1 MITLSPVQQRAYEE
15 LLAVLQPGVCATLV
29 AGAGAGKSTILRA
42 AHASLGGAWLDA
54 RDLVEAAEQVH
65 PLALEDGFY
74 RRVSAALN
82 EHDAVFVDDFHLV
95 GLVTAMGQLY
105 PRHQWIFAA
114 LVALGNR
121 VEREGKRLVMA
132 GDHSPAMQGW
142 RQARPVLLDAPA
154 AADYEVVCRA
164 YLPAAEADRLDFER
178 VFRFAR
184 RLSARQLRR
193 ACESLPRNAAGG
205 TDAFLEHLRA
215 RHLASNVDLG
225 EVQAVELHDLKGMD
239 DVIRALE
246 ANVILSLENAE
257 LAQEF
262 GLKPKR
268 GVLLAGPPGTGKT
281 TVGRA
286 LAHRLRS
293 KFFLIDGTV
302 ISGTGGFYNRITA
315 IFEAA
320 RQNAPAVIF
329 LDDSDVIFESGGELG
344 LYRYLLTM
352 LDGLESDSA
361 GGICLMMTAM
371 DVGSLP
377 PALVR
382 SGRIELWLET
392 GPPDGGARVEIL
404 RDRCADLPAS
414 VGAVDVE
421 RLAAGTEGLTGADL
435 KRLVEDGK
443 ILFAYDRAQG
453 RPTDDATGYFLR
465 AIETVRANKE
475 RYAAAEE
482 RARARHPSRPAI
494 FDMLPM
500 MSFDGAGFGADAGDV
515 ADFPFPPDM
524 GE

>member
-1 MITLSPVQQRAYEE
+1 MITLSPVQQRAYGE
-15 LLAVLQPGVCATLV
+15 LLAVLQPGVCATLT
-29 AGAGAGKSTILRA
+29 AGIGAGTSTILRA
-42 AHASLGGAWLDA
+42 AHASVGGAWLDA
-54 RDLVEAAEQVH
+54 RDLVEAGGEAH

-74 RRVSAALN
+74 RRVAAALDA
-82 EHDAVFVDDFHLV
+82 HDAVFVDDVHLV
-95 GLVTAMGQLY
+95 GLVTVMGHAY
-105 PRHQWIFAA
+105 PRFNWIYAA

-121 VEREGKRLVMA
+121 VEQQGKRLVMA
-132 GDHSPAMQGW
+132 GDPSPLLQGW
-142 RQARPVLLDAPA
+142 RQSHAVQVDAPA
-154 AADYEVVCRA
+154 AEDYAAVCRA
-164 YLPAAEADRLDFER
+164 HLPAGVAGGLDFER

-193 ACESLPRNAAGG
+193 ACESLPGDAAD

-215 RHLASNVDLG
+215 RHLVSNVDLG

-246 ANVILSLENAE
+246 ANVILPLENAG

-302 ISGTGGFYNRITA
+302 ISGTGAFYNRITS

-320 RQNAPAVIF
+320 RQNAPSVVF

-344 LYRYLLTM
+344 LYRYLLTI
-352 LDGLESDSA
+352 LDGLESESA
-361 GGICLMMTAM
+361 GGICLMMTTM

-392 GPPDGGARVEIL
+392 RLPDGDARVEIL
-404 RDRCADLPAS
+404 RARLADLPAS
-414 VGAVDVE
+414 VGPVDVE
-421 RLAAGTEGLTGADL
+421 RVAAAAEGLTGADL
-435 KRLVEDGK
+435 KRLVEEGK
-443 ILFAYDRAQG
+443 TLFAYDRAQG
-453 RPTDDATGYFLR
+453 RPTDEATGYFLR
-465 AIETVRANKE
+465 AVDAVRANQE
-475 RYAAAEE
+475 RYAAAEAH
-482 RARARHPSRPAI
+482 ARARRPSRPAF

-500 MSFDGAGFGADAGDV
+500 MGFDADGSGMEGISGLSF
-515 ADFPFPPDM
+515 M
-524 GE
+524 GGMEEG